1 MEARAV
7 AKWIRISPL
16 KARLLTKEIQGK
28 PVDEALKLTRFAR
41 VKAATPVRKCLESA
55 IANAEHNYGMDVDAL
70 WVKEARVDKG
80 PFLKRLRPGSR
91 GKVSIR
97 KRRMSH
103 ITVVVSDDPRPLTTR
118 EQKESGAS
126 SQQKEG

>member
-7 AKWIRISPL
+7 ARWIRISPI

-28 PVDEALKLTRFAR
+28 PVDEALRLTRFAR
-41 VKAATPVRKCLESA
+41 VKAAIPVRKCLESA

-103 ITVVVSDDPRPLTTR
+103 ITVVVCDDPVPAKAQEDR
-118 EQKESGAS
+118 
-126 SQQKEG
+126 KEG

>member
-28 PVDEALKLTRFAR
+28 PVDEALQLTRFAG
-41 VKAATPVRKCLESA
+41 VKAAIPVRKCLESA

-80 PFLKRLRPGSR
+80 PFLKRLRAGSR
-91 GKVSIR
+91 GKMSIR

-103 ITVVVSDDPRPLTTR
+103 ITVVVCDDPMKDQN
-118 EQKESGAS
+118 EKDQKK
-126 SQQKEG
+126 KEG

>member
-1 MEARAV
+1 MQARAV
-7 AKWIRISPL
+7 ARWVRISPI

-28 PVDEALKLTRFAR
+28 PVDEALRLTRFAK
-41 VKAATPVRKCLESA
+41 VKAAIPVRKCLESA
-55 IANAEHNYGMDVDAL
+55 VANAEHNYNMDVDAL

-91 GKVSIR
+91 GKISIR

-103 ITVVVSDDPRPLTTR
+103 ITIVVCDDPRPQAR
-118 EQKESGAS
+118 AKQ
-126 SQQKEG
+126 EG

>member
-1 MEARAV
+1 MEAQAV
-7 AKWIRISPL
+7 ARWIRISPI

-28 PVDEALKLTRFAR
+28 PVDEALRLTRFAR
-41 VKAATPVRKCLESA
+41 VKAAIPVRKCLESA

-103 ITVVVSDDPRPLTTR
+103 ITVVVCDDPVPAKAQEDR
-118 EQKESGAS
+118 
-126 SQQKEG
+126 KEG

>member
-1 MEARAV
+1 MEARAI

-41 VKAATPVRKCLESA
+41 VKAAIPVRKCLESA

-103 ITVVVSDDPRPLTTR
+103 ITIVVCDDPMKPHARAVR
-118 EQKESGAS
+118 DA
-126 SQQKEG
+126 KEG